1 MSEEPST
8 GTQLVN
14 AVALVLIVLV
24 AAVLVREQVLHSN
37 MLYEKRV
44 ALDSYVDGNV
54 SRPFAYRVLL
64 PQIMRGINAATPASA
79 ASILD
84 RLGERLGSSGPQNKY
99 PRDIVWLAALQFAS
113 LIGYALIGASLYSQL
128 LSRERLWSRLIVAP
142 TLLFLL
148 VPIVLSGY
156 AHIYD
161 FTVLF
166 FMVCLLW
173 TMARGR
179 HVLYLVVF
187 VVSCLNKETTIL
199 MLVAYA
205 AVFFRRLALP
215 GYAMMLTAQLAVFLG
230 IYLPIRIAYKDNP
243 GSGLEVHLYEQWAYY
258 SSHLHNGFR
267 IAIFAIAIGL
277 FVLLLTF
284 RWNEKP
290 QFLRRAFVMSAPH
303 MALFFYAAAPG
314 EVRNLYEIVPLIS
327 MLTLCTTRLFI
338 IFLGKVL

>member
-1 MSEEPST
+1 VPST
-8 GTQLVN
+8 RTQLVN

-24 AAVLVREQVLHSN
+24 AAVLAREQVLHTN
-37 MLYEKRV
+37 ILYEKRV

-64 PQIMRGINAATPASA
+64 PQIMRGINAATPTSA

-148 VPIVLSGY
+148 FPIVLSGWG
-156 AHIYD
+156 HIYD
-161 FTVLF
+161 FAVLF

-173 TMARGR
+173 AMARER

-199 MLVAYA
+199 MSAAYA
-205 AVFFRRLALP
+205 AVFFRRFGASPLCHDADRTARSFSRDLLAHSNSLQRQP
-215 GYAMMLTAQLAVFLG
+215 G
-230 IYLPIRIAYKDNP
+230 
-243 GSGLEVHLYEQWAYY
+243 
-258 SSHLHNGFR
+258 
-267 IAIFAIAIGL
+267 
-277 FVLLLTF
+277 
-284 RWNEKP
+284 
-290 QFLRRAFVMSAPH
+290 
-303 MALFFYAAAPG
+303 
-314 EVRNLYEIVPLIS
+314 
-327 MLTLCTTRLFI
+327 
-338 IFLGKVL
+338 